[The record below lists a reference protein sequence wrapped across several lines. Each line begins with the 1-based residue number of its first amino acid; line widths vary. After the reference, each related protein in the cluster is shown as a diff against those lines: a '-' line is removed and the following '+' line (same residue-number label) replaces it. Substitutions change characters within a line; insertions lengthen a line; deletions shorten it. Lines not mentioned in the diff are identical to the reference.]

1 MGRERTVVIG
11 AGLSGLS
18 CAFDLKCAGQDVV
31 VLEASARC
39 GGVVDTVERDGFLF
53 ETGPHTVPAS
63 TIAFTQLCADLG
75 ISDRLRVAHS
85 GPRYLWFK
93 GHLVALPSSPLAL
106 MSTPLLSRAAKWHI
120 FSEPWH
126 RFVPPV
132 NGAPEPTFEAF
143 LEGRVG
149 RETTRRLAGAFVRG
163 IWAAEIGELGAR
175 SAFPRV
181 WELAS
186 RHGGLVRGALASRKR
201 SRKARPGPISGSM
214 SLLSFQRGF
223 GELVAA
229 LERALD
235 GCIELQSPVERIT
248 RIESGWSVVCSGNRS
263 TYADHVALCVPAP
276 AAAAWLEPAIGA
288 HVDLS
293 FLRSIAHASVTV
305 VHLGFA
311 RGVTLPKGFGY
322 LVPPDVDDRGAVA
335 PRALGTLFASNLLDG
350 RTPRGGASIASFY
363 RGSDVADLDA
373 TRLIELAAEDL
384 RLVLGVSDG
393 PRPDAH
399 CIRRFTDVIPRYA
412 PEHDRRI
419 GALLDDLR
427 EREPGLHLGGAFTG
441 GVSVG
446 AVLARGRAVAR
457 EVLFQEAYA

>member
-1 MGRERTVVIG
+1 MSRERTVVIG

-18 CAFDLKCAGQDVV
+18 CAFDLKRAGQDVV

-63 TIAFTQLCADLG
+63 TVAFTQVCADLS
-75 ISDRLRVAHS
+75 ITDRLRVAHS
-85 GPRYLWFK
+85 GPRYLWFR
-93 GHLVALPSSPLAL
+93 GQMVALPSSPLAL
-106 MSTPLLSRAAKWHI
+106 ISTPLLSRAAKWHI
-120 FSEPWH
+120 FSEPWN
-126 RFVPPV
+126 RFVPPI
-132 NGAPEPTFEAF
+132 NGTPEPTFEAF
-143 LEGRVG
+143 LEGRIG

-186 RHGGLVRGALASRKR
+186 RHGSLVRGALASRKR
-201 SRKARPGPISGSM
+201 GGKAHSGPASGSM

-223 GELVAA
+223 VEIVAA
-229 LERALD
+229 LEHALD
-235 GCIELQSPVERIT
+235 GCIELQSPVERIA
-248 RIESGWSVVCSGNRS
+248 RIEGGWSVVCSGNRS
-263 TYADHVALCVPAP
+263 TFADHVALCVPANV
-276 AAAAWLEPAIGA
+276 AASLLEPAIGE

-322 LVPPDVDDRGAVA
+322 LVPPDADDRGDVA
-335 PRALGTLFASNLLDG
+335 PRALGTLFASNLFDG

-363 RGSDVADLDA
+363 SGADVADLGA
-373 TRLIELAAEDL
+373 AQLIELAAEDL
-384 RLVLGVSDG
+384 RLVLGAAER
-393 PRPDAH
+393 PRPQVH
-399 CIRRFTDVIPRYA
+399 CIRRWTDVIPRYA

-419 GALLDDLR
+419 GALLEDLR
-427 EREPGLHLGGAFTG
+427 EREPGIHLGGAFTG